1 MYIWKQKIVV
11 IVSKPKR
18 SMEIRGLA
26 SIVWVGGVARIFRLE
41 NEGNVTSVAN
51 EIIVLI
57 ESTLECVVRT
67 GILSG
72 VAWVGSLERIKG
84 ISRILVVSIFTWVG
98 KVASVYMVTKNSS
111 NSIQARRS
119 MEIRGLPSIVWV
131 GGVARICRLENE
143 GNVTSVAKEIIVL
156 NESKLEC
163 VVRTGILS
171 VVAWVGIL
179 GRIKRIR
186 RILVVSIFKRV
197 GRVASVYM
205 ITKNSSNTFQSKRS
219 MEIRGLASIVWV
231 GGVARIFRLE
241 NEGNV
246 TSVAKEIIV
255 LIESKLECVVR
266 CGKLS
271 VVAWVGS
278 LGRIKRI
285 RRILVV
291 SLFTRVGRVA
301 RVYMITKNSSNTFQ
315 AKRSREIRGLA
326 SIVWVRGVARIC
338 RLENEGNVTNVA
350 KEIIVLIES
359 KLECVVRTGIL
370 SGVAWVGSL
379 ERIKRISRMLVVS
392 IFTRVGRIASA
403 YMVTKNSSNSIQPR
417 RSMEIRGLA
426 SIVWVGGVARIFR
439 LENEGN
445 VTSVAKEIIVLN
457 ESKLECV
464 VRTGILSVVAW
475 VGSLGRIKRIRR
487 ILVVSIFK
495 RVGRVASVYM
505 MTKNSSNTFQSKRS
519 MEIRGLAS
527 IVWVG
532 GVARIFRLE
541 NEGNVTS
548 VAKEIIVL
556 IEFKLECVV
565 RREYY
570 QVLHE

>member
-1 MYIWKQKIVV
+1 M
-11 IVSKPKR
+11 
-18 SMEIRGLA
+18 
-26 SIVWVGGVARIFRLE
+26 
-41 NEGNVTSVAN
+41 
-51 EIIVLI
+51 
-57 ESTLECVVRT
+57 
-67 GILSG
+67 
-72 VAWVGSLERIKG
+72 
-84 ISRILVVSIFTWVG
+84 
-98 KVASVYMVTKNSS
+98 
-111 NSIQARRS
+111 
-119 MEIRGLPSIVWV
+119 
-131 GGVARICRLENE
+131 
-143 GNVTSVAKEIIVL
+143 
-156 NESKLEC
+156 
-163 VVRTGILS
+163 
-171 VVAWVGIL
+171 
-179 GRIKRIR
+179 
-186 RILVVSIFKRV
+186 
-197 GRVASVYM
+197 
-205 ITKNSSNTFQSKRS
+205 
-219 MEIRGLASIVWV
+219 
-231 GGVARIFRLE
+231 
-241 NEGNV
+241 
-246 TSVAKEIIV
+246 
-255 LIESKLECVVR
+255 
-266 CGKLS
+266 
-271 VVAWVGS
+271 
-278 LGRIKRI
+278 
-285 RRILVV
+285 V

-315 AKRSREIRGLA
+315 AKRSMEIRGLA
-326 SIVWVRGVARIC
+326 SIVWVGGVARIC
-338 RLENEGNVTNVA
+338 RLGNEGNVTNVA

-392 IFTRVGRIASA
+392 IFTRVGRIASV

-505 MTKNSSNTFQSKRS
+505 ITKNSSNTFQSKRS

-527 IVWVG
+527 IFWVG